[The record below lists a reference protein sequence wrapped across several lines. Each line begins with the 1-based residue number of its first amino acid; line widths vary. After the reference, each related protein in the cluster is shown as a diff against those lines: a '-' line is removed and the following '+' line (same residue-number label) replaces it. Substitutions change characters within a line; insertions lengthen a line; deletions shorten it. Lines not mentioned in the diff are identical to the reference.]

1 MCEYQH
7 TIRVYKMNKIVLLVD
22 DDQRVLD
29 GMCRILRKEPYQILT
44 ANSGETALELI
55 RAMKV
60 HVIVSDENMPGMNG
74 TKLLSLARKQSP
86 DTVRMMIT
94 GEGNFELAIKA
105 INEGEI
111 YRFFTKPY
119 NEIELGIAIRQAIQ
133 QSELVREARGFLAAV
148 RDKIVSKESLERR
161 WPGISDVKRDRR
173 GAILLEDSD
182 LGELIDEMRGE
193 RTNLERMQSSERRKV
208 S

>member
-1 MCEYQH
+1 
-7 TIRVYKMNKIVLLVD
+7 MNKIVLLVD